1 MAQKLYKP
9 LLIDSITAKTYLPKQ
24 RFVGFDGNICAAGA
38 KALGICDVET
48 DANQQAPVATLGI
61 LLVETASAVT
71 QGSKICSNAD
81 GKAVQVTGTE
91 EVNGYAIDSASGTGE
106 IIRILRV

>member
-9 LLIDSITAKTYLPKQ
+9 LLIDSITAKAYLPKQ

-48 DANQQAPVATLGI
+48 DANQQAPVAVSGI
-61 LLVETASAVT
+61 LLIETASAIT
-71 QGSKICSNAD
+71 QGYKICSDSN
-81 GKAVQVTGTE
+81 GKAVQVAGAE
-91 EVNGYAIDSASGTGE
+91 EVNGYALDTASNAGD